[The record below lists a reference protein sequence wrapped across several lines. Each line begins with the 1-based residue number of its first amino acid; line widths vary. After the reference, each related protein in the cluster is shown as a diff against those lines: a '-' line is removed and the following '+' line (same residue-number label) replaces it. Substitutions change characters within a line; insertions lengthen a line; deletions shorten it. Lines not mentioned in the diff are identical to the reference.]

1 MKERG
6 RPRLN
11 FSEPTRVQQMRAMMQ
26 DPEERP
32 DTPPIPWA
40 DLALNGLAYAAMVA
54 AAVFVVAT
62 LFDLW

>member
-11 FSEPTRVQQMRAMMQ
+11 FSDPTRVQQMRAMML
-26 DPEERP
+26 DEPAPRRL
-32 DTPPIPWA
+32 TWA
-40 DLALNGLAYAAMVA
+40 DIALNLLTFAVMVA
-54 AAVFVVAT
+54 AAVFVVVT